1 MKRVG
6 FTIAVLLVIGLG
18 AIGYWW
24 LQQPRS
30 SAEAFER
37 ATKAETGLAEA
48 IRLARAADPPDAVKV
63 AELEREVR
71 EVWREFLERWPDSP
85 EAPDAH
91 YRLLTL
97 DLEVLDPGQARLDLV
112 DAFMEAHPDHE
123 RIRDLMWRRAEILR
137 DEMKDPL
144 GAVQAFGEIEAKYPD
159 DPIAS
164 RAALAAARIYDA
176 INEPGAAARAYAE
189 LAEKYPDSPEAE
201 PALMRQAALLEEQL
215 GRKREAA
222 EVYEKIAEA
231 NPSGAAG
238 RQAQGRRRQLM
249 GEIEQSEQD
258 EYYRDAYHFHE
269 FAPYDISQEDFF
281 SPTRKRIRAQG
292 FEVDHY
298 IVEVK
303 IDPMK
308 KRLEARA
315 RVQGRQTKALK
326 EPLLLELSPTLKL
339 SEVTLAEGGEAEA
352 LRYEHKGEFIEL
364 ALPNADAEGERALEF
379 NFAYAGAV
387 PTWSDDSLT
396 TEAASLWGE
405 TKWYPQTYIG
415 DMYTQ
420 DVTVDYPEG
429 YEAVGQG
436 ARTAAE
442 GDPGEGWLRTRFVQD
457 KLSQFM
463 TLAVGRFVKTT
474 FTGPGGLPMEI
485 YVAEG
490 HSDSMQLIREGM
502 ERSVELY
509 LEMLG
514 PFPFEKLAVAEVP
527 EFPGGYGS
535 ASLIL
540 LGTITFEDEAEGP
553 EKFIAHEIAHQ
564 WFGNLLSLD
573 LQDGSIPWLSEGF
586 ATYCDA
592 VYTERTAGR
601 QAFLN
606 QIRRMG
612 NFYRQNALMF
622 EDRPISETLWR
633 NPMYRSLM
641 YEKGGLVLH
650 ALRREMGDEAF
661 FRLFREFIAENHFQ
675 IVRISDFKDKAEE
688 VAGRPLDWFFEQT
701 LDRTGYARLSL
712 EAARAEPQGAGW
724 RIDLDLKQE
733 EPSYRLR
740 LDVLVELEDGGEH
753 RAEINVQ
760 GLSMETAVE
769 APGRPARVRLDPDAW
784 HLLGGKPELLEREV
798 SFAGEAVEADEAE
811 GLPAVGR

>member
-1 MKRVG
+1 MKRLG
-6 FTIAVLLVIGLG
+6 IAIAALLVLGLG
-18 AIGYWW
+18 AVGYWW
-24 LQQPRS
+24 WQQPRT

-37 ATKAETGLAEA
+37 TTKIETRLGEKL
-48 IRLARAADPPDAVKV
+48 RLARDADPPDP
-63 AELEREVR
+63 AEIAALEGELREI
-71 EVWREFLERWPDSP
+71 WGDFIERWPDSP
-85 EAPDAH
+85 EAPDAQ

-97 DLEVLDPGQARLDLV
+97 DLEAAEPGEERLRLIE
-112 DAFMEAHPDHE
+112 AFMEKHPEHE
-123 RIRDLMWRRAEILR
+123 RIRDLMWSRSELLR

-144 GAVQAFGEIEAKYPD
+144 GAVQAFGEIEAQYPD
-159 DPIAS
+159 DPIAP

-176 INEPGAAARAYAE
+176 INEPAAAARAYAE

-222 EVYEKIAEA
+222 EIYRQIAEA
-231 NPSGAAG
+231 NPSSAAG
-238 RQAQGRRRQLM
+238 RQAQGRRRQLL
-249 GEIEQSEQD
+249 GELEQSEQD

-269 FAPYDISQEDFF
+269 FAPYDISQEEFF
-281 SPTRKRIRAQG
+281 SPTRQRIRAQG
-292 FEVDHY
+292 FEVDRY
-298 IVEVK
+298 VVQVK
-303 IDPMK
+303 VDPMK
-308 KRLEARA
+308 KRLEAQTT
-315 RVQGRQTKALK
+315 VQGRQTKELK
-326 EPLLLELSPTLKL
+326 EPLLLELSPMLKL
-339 SEVTLAEGGEAEA
+339 SEVTFTESDETAP
-352 LRYEHKGEFIEL
+352 LRFEHRGEFVEL
-364 ALPNADAEGERALEF
+364 ALPAAESAGERALAF

-436 ARTAAE
+436 ARVEAA
-442 GDPGEGWLRTRFVQD
+442 GDPGAGWQRTRFVQD
-457 KLSQFM
+457 KLTQFM

-490 HSDSMQLIREGM
+490 HSGSMEMIREGM

-509 LEMLG
+509 LDILG
-514 PFPFEKLAVAEVP
+514 PFPFEKLAIAEVP

-540 LGTITFEDEAEGP
+540 LGTITFEDESEGP

-661 FRLFREFIAENHFQ
+661 FRLIREFIADNHFR
-675 IVRISDFKDKAEE
+675 IVRISDFKEKAEA
-688 VAGRPLDWFFEQT
+688 VAGRPMDWFFEQA

-712 EAARAEPQGAGW
+712 EEARAEERGEGW
-724 RIDLDLKQE
+724 RVNLTLNQE
-733 EPSYRLR
+733 EPSYRMK

-753 RAEINVQ
+753 RTAIDVM
-760 GLSMETAVE
+760 GLSMDAAVD
-769 APGRPARVRLDPDAW
+769 APDRPRRVRLDPDAW
-784 HLLGGKPELLEREV
+784 HLLGGNQAALEREV
-798 SFAGEAVEADEAE
+798 AFEEATAE
-811 GLPAVGR
+811 PAALPAVGR